1 MLKVVTAEEMRNI
14 DRRTIEEIGI
24 PGIVLM
30 ENAGAKT
37 ASLIQEVLG
46 GVEGKNILVF
56 CGRGNNGGDGM
67 VVARHLINS
76 GANVRI
82 FLTARKEDLRGDP
95 LTNLRILENMGI
107 EIKPI
112 SSLEEIDP
120 FPQTHLIIDALLGTG
135 IKGLVRGFVA
145 EVIDFINRYG
155 APVLSVDLPSGLNS
169 DTGSYEGT
177 CVKANYTVTMALLK
191 RGLLIPPGRDLAGEV
206 TVADISMPQRAVDEE
221 EVKAFLVE
229 ENDVRRMLPRRPSET
244 HKNQCGKVFLLAGS
258 VGMTGAATLASMA
271 VLRSGAGVA
280 ILGIPQS
287 LNPILEEKLTEVM
300 TRPLPETEM
309 QTLSLRSWEEVQ
321 ELIDWAH
328 VLAMGPGLSTQEET
342 KGLVL
347 KIIESLNKPAVIDAD
362 GLNALAGRA
371 ETLRKLKTDVVL
383 TPHFGELS
391 RLAGIP
397 IEEISKNRIEVTKH
411 WASQLGV
418 ILVLKGS
425 PTVIGDPN
433 GNIYINPTGNAG
445 MATAGAGDVLTG
457 TIAGL
462 MAQGAS
468 PLDAAIAGVY
478 LHGLAGDLARED
490 LGEKGLVAGDLVDY
504 LPEAILRVERGTD
517 EEIC

>member
-14 DRRTIEEIGI
+14 DRRTIQKIGI

-37 ASLIQEVLG
+37 ASLIKKILN
-46 GVEGKNILVF
+46 GVRGKNIMVF

-76 GANVRI
+76 GANLRI
-82 FLTARKEDLRGDP
+82 FLTAKKEDLKGDP
-95 LTNLRILENMGI
+95 LTNLQILEKMGV

-112 SSLEEIDP
+112 STIEEITP
-120 FPQTHLIIDALLGTG
+120 FPQTHLVIDALLGTG
-135 IKGLVRGFVA
+135 IKGQVRGFVA
-145 EVIDFINRYG
+145 EVIDFINQYR

-177 CVKANYTVTMALLK
+177 CVKADYTLTMALLK
-191 RGLLIPPGRDLAGEV
+191 RGLLIPPGRELAGEV
-206 TVADISMPQRAVDEE
+206 RVVDISMPQVAIDEE
-221 EVKAFLVE
+221 DVKTSLVE
-229 ENDVRRMLPRRPSET
+229 QDDVRQMLPQRPSET
-244 HKNQCGKVFLLAGS
+244 HKNRCGKVFILAGS

-287 LNPILEEKLTEVM
+287 LNPPLEEKLTEVM
-300 TRPLPETEM
+300 TKPLPETEM
-309 QTLSLRSWEEVQ
+309 QTISLRAWKEVQ
-321 ELIDWAH
+321 NLMDWAH
-328 VLAMGPGLSTQEET
+328 VLAIGPGLSTQEET
-342 KGLVL
+342 KELVL
-347 KIIESLNKPAVIDAD
+347 KMVENLNKPAVIDAD

-371 ETLRKLKTDVVL
+371 ETLQKAKADVVL

-391 RLAGIP
+391 RLVEIP
-397 IEEISKNRIEVTKH
+397 IEEISKNRIEVARH

-433 GNIYINPTGNAG
+433 SNIYINPTGNAG

-462 MAQGAS
+462 MAQGAP
-468 PLDAAIAGVY
+468 PLEAAIAGVY
-478 LHGLAGDLARED
+478 LHGLAGDLAREE
-490 LGEKGLVAGDLVDY
+490 LGEKGLIAGDIVEY
-504 LPEAILRVERGTD
+504 LPEAILKLERETD